1 MAELP
6 QGFDY
11 LQPYIGN
18 WGSLENQKDRYLL
31 RQRSDMGSLK
41 QFYDDAAPRLEE
53 IFTYL
58 DRFPVTE
65 PLPASEQ
72 LLFDI
77 TLGLAEAAQAIEFY
91 GEPGIPFARPGQIVS
106 IESAKI

>member
-77 TLGLAEAAQAIEFY
+77 RSEERRVGKEW
-91 GEPGIPFARPGQIVS
+91 VS
-106 IESAKI
+106 TFNFGWSS